1 MTKLIIVKEV
11 PYKNRGVS
19 DFDFQTLFGID
30 FDLQFLGIQ
39 IMDR

>member
-1 MTKLIIVKEV
+1 MTKLIVVKEV
-11 PYKNRGVS
+11 TDKNKDVS
-19 DFDFQTLFGID
+19 DSDFQTLFAID